1 MVHTRSMRYW
11 WASQGKNYQHVA
23 HKGNLWTCPRAGGAP
38 LRSRRFIQELSPGD
52 VVFHYGQGALRALS
66 EVTASAVPCPRPE
79 HYPPDAGEGDDGW
92 LVESDPFLPH
102 LQVSSVEIASV
113 LPHGGD
119 SPLDVN
125 GIAKTLFLHEL
136 RPAYAA
142 ALLHLVGVDEPPA
155 EGREEGDGD
164 PVWAGAHTSV
174 VREALA
180 RREQAALR
188 ELLLDDRKVASCD
201 LCGRE
206 LPAELLVAAHIVPR
220 HRLTDDERRDLGRI
234 AMLACSLGCDALFER
249 GYIAVDSSGTVQ
261 ALSDAKNAELSEF
274 VQAIDGRRCT
284 AHAPATARRF
294 ADHYSRA
301 SRRRQ
306 DGSVR
311 LW

>member
-1 MVHTRSMRYW
+1 MRYW
-11 WASQGKNYQHVA
+11 WASQGKNFQHVA

-38 LRSRRFIQELSPGD
+38 LRSRRFIQQLSPGD
-52 VVFHYGQGALRALS
+52 LVFHYGHGALRALS
-66 EVTASAVPCPRPE
+66 EVTASAVPFPRPE

-102 LQVSSVEIASV
+102 LQVPSVEIASV

-142 ALLHLVGVDEPPA
+142 ALLHLAGVHEPPT
-155 EGREEGDGD
+155 EEREEGDGD

-188 ELLLDDRKVASCD
+188 ELLLDNRKLASCD

-206 LPAELLVAAHIVPR
+206 LPTELLVAAHIVPR

-234 AMLACSLGCDALFER
+234 AMLACTLGCDALFEH
-249 GYIAVDSSGTVQ
+249 GYIAVDSTGTVRV
-261 ALSDAKNAELSEF
+261 LSDAENADLTEF
-274 VQAIDGRRCT
+274 AQAIDGRPCT
-284 AHAPATARRF
+284 AFTPATAGRF
-294 ADHYSRA
+294 ADHYSLA
-301 SRRRQ
+301 SRRLQ
-306 DGSVR
+306 DGSARV
-311 LW
+311 W

>member
-1 MVHTRSMRYW
+1 HLAGVH
-11 WASQGKNYQHVA
+11 
-23 HKGNLWTCPRAGGAP
+23 
-38 LRSRRFIQELSPGD
+38 
-52 VVFHYGQGALRALS
+52 
-66 EVTASAVPCPRPE
+66 
-79 HYPPDAGEGDDGW
+79 
-92 LVESDPFLPH
+92 
-102 LQVSSVEIASV
+102 
-113 LPHGGD
+113 
-119 SPLDVN
+119 
-125 GIAKTLFLHEL
+125 
-136 RPAYAA
+136 
-142 ALLHLVGVDEPPA
+142 EPPT
-155 EGREEGDGD
+155 EGREEGDRD
-164 PVWAGAHTSV
+164 LVWAGAHTSV

-311 LW
+311 LG